1 MQIHCSAHKVA
12 ALETRGEIFGDRVRG
27 HQAMNQEW
35 EPTILVVDDDQD
47 HNRALAKIFERAG
60 YRVSTA
66 EDGQEALAILM
77 ERIYD
82 VVVTDLKMPH
92 MNGLDLLRSIR
103 AMTADMPVV
112 ILTAFG
118 EWETYIDAMD
128 CGCVDYLTKPVRRD
142 DILLAVRKAFA
153 RRGLRAPGVSE
164 DTPRSSRSAVA

>member
-1 MQIHCSAHKVA
+1 MS
-12 ALETRGEIFGDRVRG
+12 
-27 HQAMNQEW
+27 QEW

-47 HNRALAKIFERAG
+47 HNRILAKIFERAG
-60 YRVSTA
+60 YRVNTA
-66 EDGQEALAILM
+66 EDGQEALAILT
-77 ERIYD
+77 ERTYD
-82 VVVTDLKMPH
+82 LIVSDLKMPH

-103 AMTADMPVV
+103 AMTSDMPVV

-153 RRGLRAPGVSE
+153 HRGLRAPDFSE
-164 DTPRSSRSAVA
+164 DTPQSSRSVAA

>member
-1 MQIHCSAHKVA
+1 
-12 ALETRGEIFGDRVRG
+12 
-27 HQAMNQEW
+27 MNQER
-35 EPTILVVDDDQD
+35 EPTVLVVDDDQD
-47 HNRALAKIFERAG
+47 HNRALARIFERAG

-66 EDGQEALAILM
+66 EDGQTALTILT
-77 ERIYD
+77 ERTYALVI
-82 VVVTDLKMPH
+82 TDLKMPH

-103 AMTADMPVV
+103 AKSPDMPVV

-153 RRGLRAPGVSE
+153 RRGLRAPGLTE
-164 DTPRSSRSAVA
+164 NTPQSSRSAAA